1 MDRETGFHN
10 LMATTGT
17 TPRDLSDPAL
27 YVNREFSWLDFNAR
41 VLALAAD
48 PSHPLLERCKFLAI
62 FSSNLDE
69 FFMVRVAGVI
79 EALEAGRPSST
90 PDRLPREQVLEGIRE
105 RVLELVDLQASV
117 WRDDVRPALAAEGI
131 VVANIDDLPEGGQA
145 DLHSRFEREIEPVL
159 IPLAVGPGLPFPYI
173 SGLSLNLG
181 LTVRDPHTGES
192 RFARVKV
199 PRMLP
204 RFVRGGDMLVPV
216 EQVIAANLGRVFP
229 GMEITRRVLFRVTRD
244 ADFSISDE

>member
-1 MDRETGFHN
+1 MDRETGFHGP
-10 LMATTGT
+10 MATTGT

-48 PSHPLLERCKFLAI
+48 PSQPLLERCKFLAI

-69 FFMVRVAGVI
+69 FFMVRVASVI

-90 PDRLPREQVLEGIRE
+90 PDRLSREQVLAGIRE

-131 VVANIDDLPEGGQA
+131 VVANIDDLPGGA
-145 DLHSRFEREIEPVL
+145 YACLE
-159 IPLAVGPGLPFPYI
+159 VGDDGCGMSSDTIKSIFDPF
-173 SGLSLNLG
+173 
-181 LTVRDPHTGES
+181 
-192 RFARVKV
+192 F
-199 PRMLP
+199 
-204 RFVRGGDMLVPV
+204 FV
-216 EQVIAANLGRVFP
+216 
-229 GMEITRRVLFRVTRD
+229 
-244 ADFSISDE
+244 SI